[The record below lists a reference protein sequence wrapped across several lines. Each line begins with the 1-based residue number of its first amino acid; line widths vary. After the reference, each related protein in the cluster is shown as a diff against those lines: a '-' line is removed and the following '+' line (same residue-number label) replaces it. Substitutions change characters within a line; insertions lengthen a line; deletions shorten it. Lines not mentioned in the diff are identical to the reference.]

1 MFIACV
7 LITTVLYMLIV
18 YVSYITSRILY
29 QGLVYRLIVPVIKSS
44 VFIIVS
50 YISIIS
56 DVILFYNFMY
66 DSILTKNGML
76 LLLIGASLISAV
88 RRKETKS

>member
-29 QGLVYRLIVPVIKSS
+29 QGLAYRLIVPIIKSS

>member
-29 QGLVYRLIVPVIKSS
+29 QGLAYRLIVPVIKSS